1 MIIQATPAQSQTTPA
16 LKPRAAGF
24 SMVSGQNDRMA
35 GSVPVWGVGHSFRE
49 NLAAASTESSGNA
62 FGAKSSQE
70 KSTEESSF
78 GLLDLIDI
86 INPLQHIP
94 IVSQLYQS
102 ATGDTMGSVA
112 QIVGGALFGGPVG
125 GAVSAAMVAY
135 QYAKTSPDT
144 IPYIDGAP
152 VDAANQR
159 TEGFRP
165 FNT

>member
-1 MIIQATPAQSQTTPA
+1 MIIQAPADTALFSSPTSVASKAQSG
-16 LKPRAAGF
+16 RF
-24 SMVSGQNDRMA
+24 SMVSGQNERMA
-35 GSVPVWGVGHSFRE
+35 GSVPVWGEGQSFRE
-49 NLAAASTESSGNA
+49 NLAEASLQSSVNSS
-62 FGAKSSQE
+62 KSEVSDE
-70 KSTEESSF
+70 PSF
-78 GLLDLIDI
+78 GFLDLIDI

-102 ATGDTMGSVA
+102 ATGDTMGLVA

-135 QYAKTSPDT
+135 EYAKTSNET
-144 IPYIDGAP
+144 IPYANGTP

-159 TEGFRP
+159 AVGFRP